1 MVKKIKISCFAKL
14 HAFNLAEQLDK
25 DESLS
30 SFYTAFYSKKNTIFR
45 NLNRRVDK
53 EKINN
58 NKVVTAIPLA
68 ILRKLIGQEV
78 LVNNLFD
85 KWVANQIQYDSNF
98 DVFIGWSGMSLQT
111 LRKVKKLDKL
121 VILER
126 GSTHIQY
133 QDKILNEEYKQ
144 FNSQFNI
151 DSRVIQKEL
160 REYEECDFI
169 SIPSNFVRDT
179 FIEYGVPEGKLIV
192 NPYGTSNLFHNVTR
206 SHKKGRFIILYL
218 GVISIR
224 KGFKYFYESILE
236 LNIPK
241 ENYEVWVLGDV
252 AEEMLEYV
260 NNIEIENIRFWG
272 HIEHNQLPSIIT
284 RCDIAVQPSLEEGMS
299 MVLLQILACGVPV
312 IATTNTGAGDVIVDE
327 FNGFVIPIRSSSQI
341 KDKLEFCY
349 NHPELLESMKVNA
362 ANSIKDRFTWDAYG
376 ERYRRFLSTLM

>member
-1 MVKKIKISCFAKL
+1 MKKIKISCFAKL

-30 SFYTAFYSKKNTIFR
+30 IFYTAFYSKKNAFFR
-45 NLNRRVDK
+45 NWNRRVDK
-53 EKINN
+53 EKITN
-58 NKVVTAIPLA
+58 NKVTTAIPFA
-68 ILRKLIGQEV
+68 ILRKLFGQEV

-85 KWVANQIQYDSNF
+85 KWVAKQIQNDSNF

-111 LRKVKKLDKL
+111 LREVKKLGKL

-126 GSTHIQY
+126 GSTHIKY
-133 QDKILNEEYKQ
+133 QDKILHEEYKQ
-144 FNSQFNI
+144 FNRKFNI

-192 NPYGTSNLFHNVTR
+192 NPYGTSNLFNNVTR
-206 SHKKGRFIILYL
+206 SHKKDSFIILYL

-236 LNIPK
+236 LNIPND
-241 ENYEVWVLGDV
+241 NYEVWVLGDV
-252 AEEMLEYV
+252 AEEMKEYV

-272 HIEHNQLPSIIT
+272 HIEHHQLPSIIT
-284 RCDIAVQPSLEEGMS
+284 LCDIAVQPSLEEGMS
-299 MVLLQILACGVPV
+299 MVVLQILACGVPV
-312 IATTNTGAGDVIVDE
+312 IATTNTGAKDVILDE

-341 KDKLEFCY
+341 KDKIELCF
-349 NHPELLESMKVNA
+349 NHPELLEFMKVNA

-376 ERYRRFLSTLM
+376 ERYRRFLSTIM